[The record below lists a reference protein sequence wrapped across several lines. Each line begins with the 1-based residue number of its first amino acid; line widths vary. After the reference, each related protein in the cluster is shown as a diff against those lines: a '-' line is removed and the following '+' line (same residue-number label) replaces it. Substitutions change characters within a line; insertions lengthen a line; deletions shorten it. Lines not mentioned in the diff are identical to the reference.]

1 MDIKLTKLYS
11 TLCMISV
18 KGEDAKL
25 MATCLTFIEQT
36 IGELKAPKKPS
47 DPQPTPEENKEV

>member
-1 MDIKLTKLYS
+1 MDIKLTKLYN

-25 MATCLTFIEQT
+25 MGTCLTFLEQT

-47 DPQPTPEENKEV
+47 DPPSFPEENKEV